1 MGIAMLTLTAAAP
14 EKTTSATG
22 LRAAVAIL
30 DKSGATGE
38 QGEAILRVSHST
50 YARAKR
56 KDGLAAINL
65 DRDQLTRV
73 SFVLNIH
80 AALRTVFDNP
90 ENLYGFMR
98 MPNHNPFFL
107 GRSPLEVMGSGDIVA
122 VYETFRRIDVLRGSQ
137 W

>member
-1 MGIAMLTLTAAAP
+1 MLANPISAPNKTA
-14 EKTTSATG
+14 SATG
-22 LRAAVAIL
+22 LRTAVAIL
-30 DKSGATGE
+30 DRWGATGE

-56 KDGLAAINL
+56 KDGLPSISL

-80 AALRTVFDNP
+80 AALRVIFDNP
-90 ENLYGFMR
+90 DNVYGFMR
-98 MPNHNPFFL
+98 MPNDNAFFF
-107 GRSPLEVMGSGDIVA
+107 GRSPLEVMSTGDIVA

>member
-1 MGIAMLTLTAAAP
+1 MLTALATSENKA
-14 EKTTSATG
+14 TSATG
-22 LRAAVAIL
+22 LRTAVAIL
-30 DKSGATGE
+30 DKWGATGE

-73 SFVLNIH
+73 SFVLNMH
-80 AALRTVFDNP
+80 AALRTIFDNP

-98 MPNHNPFFL
+98 MPNDNAFFF
-107 GRSPLEVMGSGDIVA
+107 GRSPLEVMGEGDIIA
-122 VYETFRRIDVLRGSQ
+122 VYETFRRIDALRGGQ

>member
-1 MGIAMLTLTAAAP
+1 MLSTVAVASEKSTA
-14 EKTTSATG
+14 ATG

-30 DKSGATGE
+30 DKWGATGE

-56 KDGLAAINL
+56 KDGLATISL
-65 DRDQLTRV
+65 DRDQLSRV
-73 SFVLNIH
+73 SFVLNMH
-80 AALRTVFDNP
+80 AALRMVFDNP

-98 MPNHNPFFL
+98 MPNNNAFFF
-107 GRSPLEVMGSGDIVA
+107 GRSPLEVMSTGDIVA
-122 VYETFRRIDVLRGSQ
+122 VYETFRRIDALRGGQ

>member
-1 MGIAMLTLTAAAP
+1 MLSTPDISSQKTA
-14 EKTTSATG
+14 SATG
-22 LRAAVAIL
+22 LRTAVAIL
-30 DKSGATGE
+30 DKWGATGE

-56 KDGLAAINL
+56 KDGLASINL

-80 AALRTVFDNP
+80 AALRTIFDNP
-90 ENLYGFMR
+90 DNLYGFMQ
-98 MPNHNPFFL
+98 MPNDNPFFL

>member
-1 MGIAMLTLTAAAP
+1 MLSTPAISP
-14 EKTTSATG
+14 QKTTSATG
-22 LRAAVAIL
+22 LRTAVAIL
-30 DKSGATGE
+30 DKWGATGE
-38 QGEAILRVSHST
+38 EGEAILRVSHTT

-56 KDGLAAINL
+56 KDGLPSINL

-80 AALRTVFDNP
+80 AALRTIFDNP
-90 ENLYGFMR
+90 ENVYGFMR
-98 MPNHNPFFL
+98 MPNDNAFFL

>member
-1 MGIAMLTLTAAAP
+1 MLSSLAAPEIKSTAAA
-14 EKTTSATG
+14 G
-22 LRAAVAIL
+22 LRTAVTIL
-30 DKSGATGE
+30 DKWGATGE

-56 KDGLAAINL
+56 KDGLQSINL

-73 SFVLNIH
+73 SFVLNMH
-80 AALRTVFDNP
+80 AALRVVFDNP

-98 MPNHNPFFL
+98 MPNHNAFFY
-107 GRSPLEVMGSGDIVA
+107 GRSPLEVMGSGDFVA
-122 VYETFRRIDVLRGSQ
+122 VYETFRRIDALRSSQ

>member
-1 MGIAMLTLTAAAP
+1 MLSIPDISTQ
-14 EKTTSATG
+14 KTTSATG
-22 LRAAVAIL
+22 LRTAVAIL
-30 DKSGATGE
+30 DKWGATGE
-38 QGEAILRVSHST
+38 EGEAILRVSHST

-80 AALRTVFDNP
+80 AALRTIFDNP
-90 ENLYGFMR
+90 DNLYGFMR
-98 MPNHNPFFL
+98 MPNDNAFFL
-107 GRSPLEVMGSGDIVA
+107 GRSPLEVMGNGDIVA

>member
-1 MGIAMLTLTAAAP
+1 MLSTA
-14 EKTTSATG
+14 EISSQKTTSATG
-22 LRAAVAIL
+22 LRTAVAIL
-30 DKSGATGE
+30 DKWGATGE

-56 KDGLAAINL
+56 KDGLTSISL

-80 AALRTVFDNP
+80 AALRTIFDNP
-90 ENLYGFMR
+90 DNLYGFMR
-98 MPNHNPFFL
+98 MPNENAFFL

>member
-1 MGIAMLTLTAAAP
+1 MQAAP
-14 EKTTSATG
+14 AVTPDKTAFATG
-22 LRAAVAIL
+22 LRTAVAIL
-30 DKSGATGE
+30 DKWGATGE

-56 KDGLAAINL
+56 KDGLASISL

-80 AALRTVFDNP
+80 AALRTIFDNP
-90 ENLYGFMR
+90 DNLYGFMR
-98 MPNHNPFFL
+98 MPNDNAFFL
-107 GRSPLEVMGSGDIVA
+107 GRSPLDVMGGGDIVA

>member
-1 MGIAMLTLTAAAP
+1 MLNTAAVSAD
-14 EKTTSATG
+14 KVTAATG
-22 LRAAVAIL
+22 LRTAVTIL
-30 DKSGATGE
+30 DRWGATGE

-56 KDGLAAINL
+56 KDGLQSISL

-80 AALRTVFDNP
+80 AALRTIFDNP
-90 ENLYGFMR
+90 DNLYGFMR
-98 MPNHNPFFL
+98 MPNDNAFFF
-107 GRSPLEVMGSGDIVA
+107 GRSPLEVMGSGDMVA
-122 VYETFRRIDVLRGSQ
+122 VYETFKRIDVLRGSQ

>member
-1 MGIAMLTLTAAAP
+1 MLRTPDISSQKTA
-14 EKTTSATG
+14 SATG
-22 LRAAVAIL
+22 LRTAVAIL
-30 DKSGATGE
+30 DKWGATGE

-56 KDGLAAINL
+56 KDGLASINL

-80 AALRTVFDNP
+80 AALRTIFDNP
-90 ENLYGFMR
+90 DNLYGFMQ
-98 MPNHNPFFL
+98 MPNDNAFFL

>member
-1 MGIAMLTLTAAAP
+1 MLSTPAVSTQ
-14 EKTTSATG
+14 KTTSATG
-22 LRAAVAIL
+22 LRTAVAIL
-30 DKSGATGE
+30 DKWGATGE
-38 QGEAILRVSHST
+38 EGEAILRVSHST

-56 KDGLAAINL
+56 KDGLASINL

-98 MPNHNPFFL
+98 MPNDNAFFL

>member
-1 MGIAMLTLTAAAP
+1 MGPFMLTIAANTS
-14 EKTTSATG
+14 EKTIAASG
-22 LRAAVAIL
+22 LRTAVAIL
-30 DKSGATGE
+30 DKWDATGE

-73 SFVLNIH
+73 SFVLNMH
-80 AALRTVFDNP
+80 AALRTIFDNP

-98 MPNHNPFFL
+98 MPNDNAFFF
-107 GRSPLEVMGSGDIVA
+107 GRSPLDVIGGGDIVA
-122 VYETFRRIDVLRGSQ
+122 VYETFRRIDALRGGQ

>member
-1 MGIAMLTLTAAAP
+1 MLSTA
-14 EKTTSATG
+14 EISSQKTTSAIG
-22 LRAAVAIL
+22 LRTAVAIL
-30 DKSGATGE
+30 DKWGATGE

-56 KDGLAAINL
+56 KDGLASISL

-80 AALRTVFDNP
+80 AALRTIFDNP
-90 ENLYGFMR
+90 DNLYGFMR
-98 MPNHNPFFL
+98 MPNDNAFFL

>member
-1 MGIAMLTLTAAAP
+1 MLANPISAPNKTASAA
-14 EKTTSATG
+14 G
-22 LRAAVAIL
+22 LRTAVAIL
-30 DKSGATGE
+30 DRWGATGE

-56 KDGLAAINL
+56 KDGLPSISL

-80 AALRTVFDNP
+80 AALRVIFDNP
-90 ENLYGFMR
+90 DNVYGFMR
-98 MPNHNPFFL
+98 MANDNAFFF
-107 GRSPLEVMGSGDIVA
+107 GRSPLEVMSTGDIVA

>member
-1 MGIAMLTLTAAAP
+1 MLNTAAVSAD
-14 EKTTSATG
+14 KVTAATG
-22 LRAAVAIL
+22 LRTAVTIL
-30 DKSGATGE
+30 DRWGATGE

-56 KDGLAAINL
+56 KEGLQSISL

-80 AALRTVFDNP
+80 AALRTIFDNP
-90 ENLYGFMR
+90 DNLYGFMR
-98 MPNHNPFFL
+98 MPNDNAFFF
-107 GRSPLEVMGSGDIVA
+107 GRSPLEVMGSGDMVA
-122 VYETFRRIDVLRGSQ
+122 VYETFKRIDVLRGSQ

>member
-1 MGIAMLTLTAAAP
+1 MLSTA
-14 EKTTSATG
+14 EISSQKTTSATG
-22 LRAAVAIL
+22 LRTAVAIL
-30 DKSGATGE
+30 DKWGATGE

-56 KDGLAAINL
+56 KDGLTSISL

-80 AALRTVFDNP
+80 AALRTIFDNP
-90 ENLYGFMR
+90 DNLYGFMR
-98 MPNHNPFFL
+98 MPNDNAFFL